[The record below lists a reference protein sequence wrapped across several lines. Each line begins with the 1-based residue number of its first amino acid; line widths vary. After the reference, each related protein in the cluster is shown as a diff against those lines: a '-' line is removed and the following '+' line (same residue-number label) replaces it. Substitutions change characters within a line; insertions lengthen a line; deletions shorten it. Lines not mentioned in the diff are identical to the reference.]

1 MFDPN
6 VTVVVLAAAAYFLLM
21 LVIGRVSARGA
32 GTGSQAYFVASRKL
46 RGFVLFA
53 SVFGTNMTAFVMLGL
68 AGQTYRLGLGTWGM
82 LAGAVVLTLPIHF
95 YFGYRCWLVARRY
108 GYTSPAEFYRERY
121 ASPALGVLAFVFFV
135 AWVLPVILTGI
146 IGSGRVFE
154 EASRGAIPY
163 WLGAL
168 IVTAVVG
175 YYTTVGGMRATAWTN
190 VAQTCIFLSFLVLAV
205 LWVPAVTGGP
215 GRLFEQLQAEAP
227 QLLTRS
233 WGAAGWGPALSFFLL
248 FSMANFATPYIWIRM
263 ISAQSGQTARRLAT
277 YYPIAVLS
285 TWVPAILLGLWGAV
299 LVPGLEGT
307 ASDSVIFVLSG
318 ELFPTWMVAF
328 GMLGLFAIV
337 MSSMDAQALTLSNF
351 FTVDVLQRYTRLR
364 DSLRVVRSARLFV
377 LGLLVLLYLIALL
390 PLPAV
395 FSLSTFA
402 FTGFMAFF
410 PLMVGGVLWRR
421 ATRAGALTSL
431 LVGQIVAIA
440 GYLQLY
446 PPVLGLMP
454 PFWVA
459 VSSSGSFIVVSLLTT
474 PPDSVTVERFHGEWD
489 RVWRRNPP
497 AGRVP
502 TREPATETATET
514 DTETAT
520 ETATEVAAADGGRAP
535 STPA

>member
-1 MFDPN
+1 MIDSN
-6 VTVVVLAAAAYFLLM
+6 VAMVVLAAAAYFLLM
-21 LVIGRVSARGA
+21 LGIGRASARSA
-32 GTGSQAYFVASRKL
+32 GTGSEAYFVASRKL

-108 GYTSPAEFYRERY
+108 GYTSPAEFYGERY
-121 ASPALGVLAFVFFV
+121 ASPVLGLLAFVFFV

-163 WLGAL
+163 WLGAFV
-168 IVTAVVG
+168 VTAVVG

-190 VAQTCIFLSFLVLAV
+190 VAQTCIFLSFLLLAV
-205 LWVPAVTGGP
+205 IWVPAVSGGP

-233 WGAAGWGPALSFFLL
+233 WEAAGWGPALSFFLL

-263 ISAQSGQTARRLAT
+263 ISAKSGQAARRLAT
-277 YYPIAVLS
+277 YYPLAVLG

-351 FTVDVLQRYTRLR
+351 FTVDIMQRYARR
-364 DSLRVVRSARLFV
+364 EGLRVVRSARLFV
-377 LGLLVLLYLIALL
+377 LGLLLLLYVIALL

-410 PLMVGGVLWRR
+410 PLMVGGVMWRR
-421 ATRAGALTSL
+421 ATRAGALASL
-431 LVGQIVAIA
+431 LVGQVVAIA

-459 VSSSGSFIVVSLLTT
+459 VSSLGSFIVVSLLTA
-474 PPDSVTVERFHGEWD
+474 PPPEETVERFHGEWD

-502 TREPATETATET
+502 DPAPATDVT
-514 DTETAT
+514 
-520 ETATEVAAADGGRAP
+520 VADGVIADGGRASSP
-535 STPA
+535 PV